1 MSFPTIFADLP
12 GSPSTNPASL
22 LDTMFNITGAMGAI
36 PCVATGTN
44 AITVTP
50 NTNYYLPA
58 AYANYQII
66 SFVAVANASGAVT
79 IRLGA
84 LAFVKLF
91 MPSGIQA
98 NSGDINLNGFYIA
111 AFNGALDSGNG
122 GFQVFNASTPSVVQ
136 GVVGAFKNLKITNG
150 GTPDTQVAVT
160 ADQVMLGTSGGGTA
174 RVTSVNVTISMVA
187 NGANGLDAG
196 SVAQATW
203 YYIYVIYNGTTIAG
217 LASLSATSPTLPSG
231 YIYFARLGSI
241 STGAASTNLTR
252 ILQYG
257 RDVQY
262 VVTPTSQ
269 TTTLPAVATS
279 VPAGGWST
287 YSVSAFVPPTAAKIK
302 LQTVFGTGVINNNS
316 GAIVVAPNNNY
327 GATLGSPYGFGF
339 QVASTANLAMTVN
352 LYNLVEFVLE
362 SSNIYATTAGTSI
375 TLSNVY
381 CLGWSENL

>member
-1 MSFPTIFADLP
+1 MSFPTIFANLP
-12 GSPSTNPASL
+12 GSPNTNPAAL
-22 LDTMFNITGAMGAI
+22 LDAMFNIVGAQGAI

-50 NTNYYLPA
+50 ITNYYLPA
-58 AYANYQII
+58 AYANFQIV

-174 RVTSVNVTISMVA
+174 RVTSVNVTISTA
-187 NGANGLDAG
+187 STGANALDAG
-196 SVAQATW
+196 TIATATW
-203 YYIYVIYNGTTIAG
+203 YYIFIIYNGSTIAG
-217 LASLSATSPTLPSG
+217 LMSLSATNPTLPAT
-231 YIYFARLGSI
+231 YTYFARVGAI
-241 STGAASTNLTR
+241 STGVSPSTNLTR

-269 TTTLPAVATS
+269 TVALPIITNSVANSLT
-279 VPAGGWST
+279 A
-287 YSVSAFVPPTAAKIK
+287 YSVSPWVPPIASKIK
-302 LQTVFGTGVINNNS
+302 IQPTFGVTLSSSTAVLT
-316 GAIVVAPNNNY
+316 VAPNANY
-327 GATLGSPYGFGF
+327 TSVGVTPYTFGLSLTGSFSF
-339 QVASTANLAMTVN
+339 ISSSLI
-352 LYNLVEFVLE
+352 EFVLE
-362 SSNIYATTAGTSI
+362 STNIYAAQAGANGSVI
-375 TLSNVY
+375 S
-381 CLGWSENL
+381 CLGWSDNLD